1 MIVEH
6 LCGEENVRY
15 TKVKKA
21 LSIVIVRVFL
31 FNAFFEGK
39 HDYVNKLLAC
49 VYLYVSICMYL
60 FVDLPRKV
68 YRELVYICMCL
79 FVDLPRK
86 VYREQVLCFM

>member
-1 MIVEH
+1 
-6 LCGEENVRY
+6 
-15 TKVKKA
+15 VKKA

-31 FNAFFEGK
+31 FNVFFEGK

-49 VYLYVSICMYL
+49 VYLYVFICRPAQESVQRTCVYL
-60 FVDLPRKV
+60 YVFICRPGKV